1 MTSADPHTDA
11 TIAATD
17 PPLYPRTIRNNML
30 LVLVFFGGMTTL
42 GVELSASR
50 LLAPFYGNN
59 ILVWAILIGLI
70 LLYLSVGYYLG
81 GRLADRRPD
90 DRLLLKL
97 IMLAGLLIALIP
109 FISRPI
115 LSFSVDAMAS
125 LSMGAFI
132 GSLIGVL
139 ILFAVPITLLGFVSP
154 FAIRLST
161 AGVSSTGEI
170 AGRVYALG
178 TVGSLLGAFLPVL
191 LLIPNIG
198 TRNTILTFAFAL
210 VLLAAFGLRQAI
222 YWVPVVLILL
232 LAIFANITNP
242 TIREAAL
249 GELRFE
255 GESLFNYIQVQDTPS
270 GVRRLILNNEERV
283 ATHSVYFLN
292 QDPQPLSGGP
302 WDYFLLAPFLRADQP
317 GKMANLLVIGLG
329 AGTVPKLYTELFGP
343 DVHIDGI
350 EIDPGVIEVGRRFFD
365 MNEPNLNAITED
377 GRYFLRRTD
386 RIYDVVA
393 IDAYRP
399 PYIPFQLTTVEFFRE
414 IQAHLSDDGLVVLN
428 AGQGPNRDDR
438 LVQALSHTMR
448 AVFPYVV
455 VIVPSTT
462 SNNLIFA
469 SSHPL
474 VPENVIASLSAV
486 DEPIISMIMKRTPQV
501 YAVDTAEGAFTD
513 DLAPVEQVVHQM
525 ILAVTAD

>member
-1 MTSADPHTDA
+1 MTSADLP
-11 TIAATD
+11 TD
-17 PPLYPRTIRNNML
+17 PTATAADPPQYPRTIGNNML

-59 ILVWAILIGLI
+59 ILVWAVLIGLI

-81 GRLADRRPD
+81 GKLADRRPD
-90 DRLLLKL
+90 DRLLLKVIL
-97 IMLAGLLIALIP
+97 LAGFLIALVP

-115 LSFSVDAMAS
+115 LALSVDAMAS
-125 LSMGAFI
+125 LSMGVFI
-132 GSLIGVL
+132 SSLIGVL

-161 AGVSSTGEI
+161 VGITSTGEI

-178 TVGSLLGAFLPVL
+178 TVGSLMGAFLPVL

-198 TRNTILTFAFAL
+198 TRNTILTFGFVL
-210 VLLAAFGLRQAI
+210 VLLAALGLRQGI
-222 YWVPVVLILL
+222 YWLPVLVVLLL
-232 LAIFANITNP
+232 TIFANLTNP
-242 TIREAAL
+242 TIREAEL

-255 GESLFNYIQVQDTPS
+255 GESLFNYIQVQDTPG

-283 ATHSVYFLN
+283 ATHSVYYLD

-302 WDYFLLAPFLRADQP
+302 WDYFLLAPFLRADHP
-317 GKMANLLVIGLG
+317 GQVDDLLVIGLG
-329 AGTVPKLYTELFGP
+329 AGTIPKLYTELFGP
-343 DVHIDGI
+343 EVHIDGI

-365 MNEPNLNAITED
+365 MNEPNLNPVTED

-414 IQAHLSDDGLVVLN
+414 LKDKLSADGLVVLN
-428 AGQGPNRDDR
+428 AGQGPNRDSR
-438 LVQALSHTMR
+438 LVDALSHTMR

-455 VIVPSTT
+455 VVDVTTT

-469 SSHPL
+469 SSRPL
-474 VPENVIASLSAV
+474 IPEDIIARLSAV
-486 DEPIISMIMKRTPQV
+486 DEPIISLIMKQTPQV

-525 ILAVTAD
+525 ILAVAAD

>member
-1 MTSADPHTDA
+1 MTSADRP
-11 TIAATD
+11 ID
-17 PPLYPRTIRNNML
+17 PPIAEPDNLLFPRTIGNNML
-30 LVLVFFGGMTTL
+30 LVLVFLGGMTTL

-59 ILVWAILIGLI
+59 ILVWAVLIGLI

-81 GRLADRRPD
+81 GKLADRRPD

-97 IMLAGLLIALIP
+97 IMLAGFLIALVP

-115 LSFSVDAMAS
+115 LSLSVDAMAS
-125 LSMGAFI
+125 LSMGVFV

-139 ILFAVPITLLGFVSP
+139 ILFAIPITLLGFVSP

-161 AGVSSTGEI
+161 VGVSSTGEI
-170 AGRVYALG
+170 AGRIYALG

-198 TRNTILTFAFAL
+198 TRNTFLTFSFVL
-210 VLLAAFGLRQAI
+210 ILLAAFGLRRSI
-222 YWVPVVLILL
+222 YWVPVVIVLL
-232 LAIFANITNP
+232 LTIFANLTNP
-242 TIREAAL
+242 PIREAEL

-283 ATHSVYFLN
+283 ATHSIYYLD

-302 WDYFLLAPFLRADQP
+302 WDYFLLAPFLRADHP
-317 GKMANLLVIGLG
+317 GEVANLLVVGLG

-350 EIDPGVIEVGRRFFD
+350 EIDPGVIEVGHRFFD
-365 MNEPNLNAITED
+365 MNEPNLNAVSED

-414 IQAHLSDDGLVVLN
+414 IQAQLSDDGIVALN
-428 AGQGPNRDDR
+428 AGQGPNRDSR
-438 LVQALSHTMR
+438 LVDALSRTMR
-448 AVFPYVV
+448 AVFPFVV
-455 VIVPSTT
+455 VLVPSTT

-469 SSHPL
+469 SNRPL
-474 VPENVIASLSAV
+474 VPAEVVTRLSAV
-486 DEPIISMIMKRTPQV
+486 DQPVIARIMDRSLHV

-513 DLAPVEQVVHQM
+513 DLAPIEQIVHQM
-525 ILAVTAD
+525 ILAVAAD